1 MSNLFYPAIFHPEDT
16 GYSVY
21 VPDIDGCFTQGD
33 TLEEAYDMA
42 FDAVGLC
49 LEDLSENGLPY
60 PAPSKPEDIKPELGD
75 CVVLIKFDLVA
86 YSRKH
91 DTKAVK
97 KTLTIPS
104 WLDILAKE
112 SHINFSQVLQS
123 ALMEQLG
130 VADTQS

>member
-1 MSNLFYPAIFHPEDT
+1 MSQIFYPAIFHPEDV
-16 GYSVY
+16 GYSVFI
-21 VPDIDGCFTQGD
+21 PDIDGCFSQGD

-49 LEDLSENGLPY
+49 LEDMAENNQPY
-60 PAPSKPEDIKPELGD
+60 PVPSKPESIHPDAGD
-75 CVVLIKFDLVA
+75 FVALVRFDPVA

-91 DTKAVK
+91 NTRAVK

-104 WLDILAKE
+104 WLDTLARDR
-112 SHINFSQVLQS
+112 HVNFSQILQS

-130 VADTQS
+130 VADS